1 MFRRLRKVCGL
12 GFSIVL
18 YPLGVPHASSSSSSL
33 PWESPL
39 QKLVSSLSGPVALGI
54 AIIAM
59 VAAGGALVFGGELSE
74 FTRKALLLVLAIAFL
89 VLGSQFMT
97 TLFSVSGA
105 VF

>member
-1 MFRRLRKVCGL
+1 MFKPLRRVFPLSL
-12 GFSIVL
+12 SLIL
-18 YPLGVPHASSSSSSL
+18 YPLATAYAGTAGGL

-39 QKLVSSLSGPVALGI
+39 DKLVKSLSGPVALGI

>member
-1 MFRRLRKVCGL
+1 MFKRLRRVFGA
-12 GFSIVL
+12 VL
-18 YPLGVPHASSSSSSL
+18 STVLCPMGIAYAGSSSSL

-39 QKLVSSLSGPVALGI
+39 QKLVTSLSGPVALGI

>member
-1 MFRRLRKVCGL
+1 MFKRLRRALLVSLPFTL
-12 GFSIVL
+12 GH
-18 YPLGVPHASSSSSSL
+18 LGVAYAGSSGGL

-39 QKLVSSLSGPVALGI
+39 DKLVKSLSGPVALGI

>member
-1 MFRRLRKVCGL
+1 MCKRLRRVFWL
-12 GFSIVL
+12 TLSPVL
-18 YPLGVPHASSSSSSL
+18 CPLGVAYAGSSGGL

-39 QKLVSSLSGPVALGI
+39 QKLVTSLSGPVALGI

-74 FTRKALLLVLAIAFL
+74 FARKALLLVLAIAFL